1 MKSKTIVKI
10 AGSLMVSL
18 LSVSAIAD
26 DSMNVK
32 ISPTMD
38 SVGVVH
44 MGDKVTIQ
52 RDQDK
57 GHTIPKLYA
66 KTSRSCPPFC
76 IQPSVAAPGVETIA
90 ELEMIGYLKQAS
102 TDNTVIVID
111 SRTSDWVARGTIP
124 GSVNIPWT
132 KLSVAGN
139 GAWEESEDAATSA
152 DVMKERFGVKVSGDK
167 STGEKMNF
175 SEAKTL
181 VMFCNGSWC
190 PQSTINIRSLVKK
203 GYPADKIKWYRGG
216 MQSWVTLG
224 LTTVP
229 PQ

>member
-1 MKSKTIVKI
+1 MKYFNTSLIVSSVL
-10 AGSLMVSL
+10 ASL
-18 LSVSAIAD
+18 LTLPVAAD
-26 DSMNVK
+26 TMSVK

-38 SVGVVH
+38 SVDVVH
-44 MGDKVTIQ
+44 MGKKIKIQ
-52 RDQDK
+52 RDQDT

-76 IQPSVAAPGVETIA
+76 IQPNVAAPGVETIA
-90 ELEMIGYLKQAS
+90 ELEMLGYLKAAS
-102 TDNTVIVID
+102 TDNSVIVID
-111 SRTSDWVARGTIP
+111 SRTPDWTARGTIP

-132 KLSVAGN
+132 ELSVAGS
-139 GAWEESEDAATSA
+139 GAWDESEDAPTST
-152 DVMKERFGVKVSGDK
+152 DVMIDRFGVKVDGDK
-167 STGEKMNF
+167 MDF
-175 SEAKTL
+175 SNAKTL

-190 PQSTINIRSLVKK
+190 PQSTLNIRSLIKK

-229 PQ
+229 PK

>member
-1 MKSKTIVKI
+1 MKYLNAKLI
-10 AGSLMVSL
+10 AGSVLATL
-18 LSVSAIAD
+18 LTLPAQAD
-26 DSMNVK
+26 TMDVK
-32 ISPTMD
+32 ISPTLD
-38 SVGVVH
+38 AVDVVH
-44 MGDKVTIQ
+44 MGNKVKIQ
-52 RDQDK
+52 RDQDS

-76 IQPSVAAPGVETIA
+76 IQPSVAAPGVETIS
-90 ELEMIGYLKQAS
+90 ELEMLEYLKAAS
-102 TDNTVIVID
+102 TDSSVIVID
-111 SRTSDWVARGTIP
+111 SRTPDWTARGTIP

-132 KLSVAGN
+132 KLSVAGD
-139 GAWEESEDAATSA
+139 GAWEESEDAATSN
-152 DVMKERFGVKVSGDK
+152 DFMKDRFGVKIDGDK
-167 STGEKMNF
+167 MDF
-175 SEAKTL
+175 SNAKTL

-190 PQSTINIRSLVKK
+190 PQSTVNIRSLVKK

>member
-1 MKSKTIVKI
+1 MKNKAVSIL
-10 AGSLMVSL
+10 AGGLMASL
-18 LSVSAIAD
+18 LSVSVIAA

-32 ISPTMD
+32 ISPALD
-38 SVGVVH
+38 SVEVVH
-44 MGDKVTIQ
+44 MGDRVTIQ

-76 IQPSVAAPGVETIA
+76 IQPSVAAEGVETIA
-90 ELEMIGYLKQAS
+90 ELEMLDYLKQAS
-102 TDNTVIVID
+102 TDNSVIVID

-132 KLSVAGN
+132 KLSVAGD
-139 GAWEESEDAATSA
+139 GAWEESEDAPTAT
-152 DVMKERFGVKVSGDK
+152 DVMKERFGVKVASE
-167 STGEKMNF
+167 TGSEKLDF
-175 SEAKTL
+175 SDAKTL

-203 GYPADKIKWYRGG
+203 GYPAEKIKWYRGG

>member
-1 MKSKTIVKI
+1 MKNKAVSIL
-10 AGSLMVSL
+10 AGGLVASLISF
-18 LSVSAIAD
+18 SAVAD

-32 ISPTMD
+32 ISPKLD

-44 MGDKVTIQ
+44 MGDRITIQ

-57 GHTIPKLYA
+57 GHTIPKLYS

-76 IQPSVAAPGVETIA
+76 IQPGVAAPGVETIA
-90 ELEMIGYLKQAS
+90 ELEMLDYVKQAS
-102 TDNTVIVID
+102 TDNSVIVID

-132 KLSVAGN
+132 DLSVAGK
-139 GAWEESEDAATSA
+139 GAWEESEDAPTAT
-152 DVMKERFGVKVSGDK
+152 DVMKDRFGVKGDEDK
-167 STGEKMNF
+167 LDF
-175 SEAKTL
+175 SDAKTL
-181 VMFCNGSWC
+181 VFFCNGSWC
-190 PQSTINIRSLVKK
+190 HQSTVNIRSLVKK
-203 GYPADKIKWYRGG
+203 GYPANKIKWYRGG

>member
-1 MKSKTIVKI
+1 MKSKAVVKI
-10 AGSLMVSL
+10 AGGLMVSL
-18 LSVSAIAD
+18 LSISANSA
-26 DSMNVK
+26 DSMDVK
-32 ISPTMD
+32 ISPTLE

-44 MGDKVTIQ
+44 MGDRVTIQ

-57 GHTIPKLYA
+57 GHTVPKLYS

-76 IQPSVAAPGVETIA
+76 IQPSVAAPGVETIS
-90 ELEMIGYLKQAS
+90 ELEMLAFLKQAS
-102 TDNTVIVID
+102 TDSSVIVID

-139 GAWEESEDAATSA
+139 GAWEESEDAPTSA
-152 DVMKERFGVKVSGDK
+152 DVMKERFGVKVDGDK
-167 STGEKMNF
+167 MDF

>member
-1 MKSKTIVKI
+1 
-10 AGSLMVSL
+10 
-18 LSVSAIAD
+18 
-26 DSMNVK
+26 
-32 ISPTMD
+32 MD

-44 MGDKVTIQ
+44 MGNKVKIQ
-52 RDQDK
+52 RDQDS

-76 IQPSVAAPGVETIA
+76 IQPSVSAPGVETIS
-90 ELEMIGYLKQAS
+90 ELEMLDYLKAAS
-102 TDNTVIVID
+102 TDSSVIVID
-111 SRTSDWVARGTIP
+111 SRTSDWTARGTIP

-139 GAWEESEDAATSA
+139 GAWDESEDAATSA
-152 DVMKERFGVKVSGDK
+152 DVMKERFGVKIDGDK
-167 STGEKMNF
+167 MDF
-175 SEAKTL
+175 SNAKTL

-190 PQSTINIRSLVKK
+190 PQSTVNIRSLVKK